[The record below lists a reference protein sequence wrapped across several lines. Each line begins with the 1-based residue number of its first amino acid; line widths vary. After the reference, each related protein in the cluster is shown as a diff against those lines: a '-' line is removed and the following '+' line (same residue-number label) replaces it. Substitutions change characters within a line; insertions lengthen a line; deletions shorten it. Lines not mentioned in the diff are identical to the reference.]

1 MLEIRPFRGIIYDKE
16 KVGNIAEVTTPPY
29 DVISSMD
36 QELYYSAHPNNII
49 RIILGKNYPQD
60 NEQENRYTR
69 AKGFFK
75 EWLAKGIL
83 KKEKKPA
90 IYTYEKEYYG
100 QGNLERRRGL
110 LALMKLEEFGKGVI
124 FPHEETLPKPG
135 LDRLRLLQWCRA
147 NFNPIFSLYS
157 DPLYLVDK
165 YLKTGEALFEV
176 IDKDGVKHRLGKI
189 EDTDI
194 INKICRAMEDK
205 KLFLADGHHR
215 YNMALKFRD
224 EERRR
229 CEKSGNGRNF
239 VLMYFLNMDN
249 DALNILPVS
258 RVIGNLNPSAIFR
271 LKSRLKDL
279 FHIERLELAWND
291 KKEKAEII
299 VSQLQKKKESIFAV
313 YWGGSRCEL
322 LTLKEEKKSFLS
334 KVNTVILDKLIKE
347 VLARDKL
354 ERGRDIDFIKEGE
367 EAIDLVQKKKY
378 QLAFFLKSLSLK
390 QVKEV
395 CLSGGKLPPKSTYFY
410 PKPLSG
416 VVTRDLD
423 EEI

>member
-16 KVGNIAEVTTPPY
+16 KVGSIARVTTPPY
-29 DVISSMD
+29 DVISPMD
-36 QELYYSAHPNNII
+36 QELYYDTHPNNII
-49 RIILGKNYPQD
+49 RIILGKDYPQD
-60 NEQENRYTR
+60 SERENRYTR
-69 AKGFFK
+69 ARGFLRD
-75 EWLAKGIL
+75 WLTKGIL
-83 KKEKKPA
+83 KKEEKPA
-90 IYTYEKEYYG
+90 IYTYEKEYWR
-100 QGNLERRRGL
+100 QGNLEISRGF
-110 LALMKLEEFGKGVI
+110 LALMKLEEFGKGII

-135 LDRLRLLQWCRA
+135 LDRLKLLQWCRA

-157 DPLYLVDK
+157 DPLHIVDK
-165 YLKTGEALFEV
+165 HLKSSESLFEV
-176 IDKDGVKHRLGKI
+176 IDKDGVKHRLGRI
-189 EDTDI
+189 EDLGV
-194 INKICRAMEDK
+194 INQICRVMEDK

-229 CEKSGNGRNF
+229 SDQSGNGRNF

-249 DALNILPVS
+249 DALSILPVF
-258 RVIGNLNPSAIFR
+258 RVIGNLNSSGIFR
-271 LKSRLKDL
+271 LKSKLKDL
-279 FHIERLELAWND
+279 FHIERLELPLND
-291 KKEKAEII
+291 KKKEAEII
-299 VSQLQKKKESIFAV
+299 VSQLQKKEESIFAV
-313 YWGGSRCEL
+313 YWGESRCEL

-347 VLARDKL
+347 VLAKDRL
-354 ERGRDIDFIKEGE
+354 ERGQDIDFIKEEE